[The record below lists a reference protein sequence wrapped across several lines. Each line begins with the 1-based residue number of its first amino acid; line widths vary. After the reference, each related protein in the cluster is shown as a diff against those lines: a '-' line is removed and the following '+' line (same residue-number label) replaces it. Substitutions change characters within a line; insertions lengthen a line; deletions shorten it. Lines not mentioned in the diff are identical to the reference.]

1 MTNKTG
7 ECGGFFYTPNGVL
20 TSPSYPDNYPSY
32 SECIYIISQPT
43 GTILRLNFL
52 KLDIEWVSH
61 CTFDF
66 VDVRDGPSDMAWQRW
81 PNMYCGNE
89 IPAPFQSTVN
99 HVWIMWVWIVLAK
112 VILYYWNILLA
123 GLSLMVVGIDL
134 VSWLNTKQSRFN
146 LDCGY
151 WQHWLNISLTKIKS
165 KCSEIFSLLLIIIFY
180 QIWGKDE

>member
-1 MTNKTG
+1 MCIHRFTSNYIKSGSGFKLMYEPTNVAPSLMTNKTG

-99 HVWIMWVWIVLAK
+99 HVWIM
-112 VILYYWNILLA
+112 
-123 GLSLMVVGIDL
+123 
-134 VSWLNTKQSRFN
+134 
-146 LDCGY
+146 
-151 WQHWLNISLTKIKS
+151 
-165 KCSEIFSLLLIIIFY
+165 
-180 QIWGKDE
+180 